1 MNAAAVD
8 DLVHDPPEMSQ
19 RGTPTWEMALFY
31 PQQGEWTEED
41 YLSLDTNWF
50 VEFDNG
56 CVEVLA
62 MPLVPHQLLA
72 DFLVEKLKAYVAS
85 RRLRGRAMFGP
96 VKVRLRRR
104 KYREPDV
111 LFVAAKHFG
120 KDPRY
125 VKGADLVIEI
135 VSPGERNRKRDLVQK
150 RAEYAAA
157 GISKYWIVDPELE
170 QVTVLV
176 LVGKGYRVHG
186 RYRRG
191 ESARSKSMKGFEVD
205 INALFDAG
213 IPPTEEE

>member
-1 MNAAAVD
+1 MIAAGVD
-8 DLVHDPPEMSQ
+8 NLIHDPPEMSQ

-50 VEFDNG
+50 VEFDDG
-56 CVEVLA
+56 CVEVLP
-62 MPLVPHQLLA
+62 MPLVSHQLLA
-72 DFLVEKLKAYVAS
+72 DFLLDKLKAYVAS
-85 RRLRGRAMFGP
+85 RRLRGRVMFGP
-96 VKVRLRRR
+96 VKVRLKRR

-111 LFVAAKHFG
+111 MFVAAKQFG

-125 VKGADLVIEI
+125 VKGAEFVIEI

-157 GISKYWIVDPELE
+157 GIAEYWIVDPELE

-176 LVGKGYRVHG
+176 LVGKGYRTHG
-186 RYRRG
+186 RFSRG
-191 ESARSKSMKGFEVD
+191 GAAGSKSMKGFEVD
-205 INALFDAG
+205 VNALFDAG
-213 IPPTEEE
+213 IPPLDEE